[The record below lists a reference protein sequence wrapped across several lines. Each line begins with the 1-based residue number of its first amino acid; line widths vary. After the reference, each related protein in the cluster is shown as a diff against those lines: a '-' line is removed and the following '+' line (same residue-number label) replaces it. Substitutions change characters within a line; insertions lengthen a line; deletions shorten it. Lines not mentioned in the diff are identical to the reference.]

1 MSSSDDPFGGDPEA
15 DAAMD
20 EFERHSGA
28 VFEFVQDYIDEH
40 DLLDEMMSLVL
51 LNISLRLRM
60 VGYALET
67 EKPSASGL
75 KLDLDRY
82 RREIDDAVRHA
93 KKDAERFIAEV
104 KTARAEAENEAGD
117 EPDDNGGAPS

>member
-1 MSSSDDPFGGDPEA
+1 MSSSDDLFGHDPEVE
-15 DAAMD
+15 AAMD
-20 EFERHSGA
+20 EFERHSEA
-28 VFEFVQDYIDEH
+28 IFDLVQNYIDEH
-40 DLLDEMMSLVL
+40 DLLEEMMSLVL

-82 RREIDDAVRHA
+82 RREMEDAVRHA
-93 KKDAERFIAEV
+93 KKEAEHFIAEA
-104 KTARAEAENEAGD
+104 KTARAEAENEAR
-117 EPDDNGGAPS
+117 EESDDDGGAPS